1 MKKTIYITTGIL
13 FFLIGLAVFGYI
25 FLGRL
30 ISDEAV
36 KNRITSMLKDFG
48 TARLDNAHV
57 DFVDGLTIDNFSFK
71 GSCPDLLGKSFVIPK
86 MLLKHDLQGILKG
99 HLNIN
104 QAIVIGPQ
112 LTIDKPTDIWSLL
125 NALKANFDNSPLPL
139 YTGALRN
146 GVELRDLKVHI
157 KESIETQSPEVKVS
171 GINVTFTPYA
181 GSFEDIIIKGIIA
194 DPLLGNYSLNMR
206 LRPGVPSLDIE
217 IGTND
222 MVMSEEFCQ
231 RFPYIGK
238 MLWDSYKPLGK
249 MKVFCKASFN
259 NQDGQQK
266 SDHLVTVN
274 LNGLEMKYE
283 KWPKRIY
290 NMSGDIEINTEK
302 VYLKDLIGYIKSG
315 DYTSQAVFNGEVDL
329 YGPKRTF
336 ILTIPNVFLN
346 QEILQDVPEIGEYIW
361 SKSHPNGLVDVTF
374 QYNKETEEKER
385 YYLEVVCKGL
395 EVQPAEMP
403 FPITYVNGQIKLC
416 DNILLFK
423 NASGYIQC
431 GNQAIF
437 SEMNGVYD
445 MNSGRRIFNFHAPS
459 LDITNSFL
467 ESLPNKGIGEKIITN
482 FSPAGKV
489 EINANFQQFK
499 EQKDNDY
506 SVELHLKDCD
516 ITDGK
521 YKIPF
526 RGVGGRVEVNKKGF
540 SSKHIEARC
549 SGGNIEGALSV
560 ETATEPYYY
569 SGEMNFSH
577 VELKDLMQK
586 ITNTGKTWSGK
597 LSGNII
603 FQGKGTDTNSI
614 CADGQIQIEEGH
626 LSDVP
631 IVLSIFNI
639 LNLSIPKKESFRTA
653 QINFN
658 VKDGVVTIEEG
669 RLYSD
674 TVELIG
680 RGTVKLTGDI
690 DVKIVAG
697 FSKDFFSEIPI
708 VGKIFDY
715 VVGGVR
721 KQLTMVE
728 INGTFLEPQSRS
740 IAFKPLTTSIRNMF
754 DLLPKNNQGL
764 VPEKPVIEEKPSE

>member
-1 MKKTIYITTGIL
+1 MKKIIYIAGGL
-13 FFLIGLAVFGYI
+13 FFLIGMAFFGYI

-30 ISDEAV
+30 ISDEAI
-36 KNRITSMLKDFG
+36 KNRVAGMLKDFG
-48 TARLDNAHV
+48 SVRLDNAHV
-57 DFVDGLTIDNFSFK
+57 DFLEGLSIDNLSFD
-71 GSCPDLLGKSFVIPK
+71 GTCADLLGKSFVIPK
-86 MLLKHDLQGILKG
+86 ILLKHDLQGIIKG
-99 HLNIN
+99 RLNIN

-112 LTIDKPTDIWSLL
+112 ITIEKPTDIWSLL
-125 NALKANFDNSPLPL
+125 NALKANFDKAPLPL

-146 GVELRDLKVHI
+146 GVEIRDLKVHI
-157 KESIETQSPEVKVS
+157 KENPETQSPEIKVS
-171 GINVTFTPYA
+171 GINVTFVPYA
-181 GSFEDIIIKGIIA
+181 GSFEDIIIKGNVA
-194 DPLLGNYSLNMR
+194 DPLLGSYSLNMR
-206 LRPGVPSLDIE
+206 LRPNVPSLDIE

-222 MVMSEEFCQ
+222 IVMSEEFCQ

-238 MLWDSYKPLGK
+238 MLWDSYKPSGK
-249 MKVFCKASFN
+249 MKAFCRASFN

-266 SDHLVTVN
+266 KDYLVTFN
-274 LNGLEMKYE
+274 MNGLEIKYE
-283 KWPKRIY
+283 KWPRRIY

-302 VYLKDLIGYIKSG
+302 IYLKNLVGYIKSG

-329 YGPKRTF
+329 YGPKKTF
-336 ILTIPNVFLN
+336 ILTIPNVFLK

-361 SKSHPNGLVDVTF
+361 SKARPNGLVDVVF

-385 YYLEVVCKGL
+385 YYLEVTCKGL
-395 EVQPAEMP
+395 EVKSPEMP
-403 FPITYVNGQIKLC
+403 FPISYVNGQIKLC
-416 DNILLFK
+416 DNIMLFK

-431 GNQAIF
+431 GDQAVF

-459 LDITNSFL
+459 LDITRSFL
-467 ESLPNKGIGEKIITN
+467 EHLPNKGIGEKLLTN
-482 FSPAGKV
+482 LNPAGKV
-489 EINANFQQFK
+489 EINANFQHFK

-506 SVELHLKDCD
+506 SVELNLKDCD

-540 SSKHIEARC
+540 SSKHIEAKC
-549 SGGNIEGALSV
+549 YGGHIEGTISV
-560 ETATEPYYY
+560 ETETEPYLYH
-569 SGEMNFSH
+569 GEMNFSQ
-577 VELKDLMQK
+577 VELKDIIQK
-586 ITNTGKTWSGK
+586 IANSENSLSGK
-597 LSGNII
+597 LSGNIV
-603 FQGKGTDTNSI
+603 FQGKGTDTNNI
-614 CADGQIQIEEGH
+614 CADGKIQIDEGH

-658 VKDGVVTIEEG
+658 VKDGIVNIEEG

-690 DVKIVAG
+690 DIKVVAG
-697 FSKDFFSEIPI
+697 FSRDFFSEIPI

-715 VVGGVR
+715 IVGGVR

-728 INGTFLEPQSRS
+728 INGTFLKPESRS
-740 IAFKPLTTSIRNMF
+740 IAFKPLTTSIRSMF
-754 DLLPKNNQGL
+754 DLLPKSNQDV